1 MSEKLSQPDACEERN
16 NCASCFI
23 ETMDAVFRPVNP
35 NSLMV
40 CFMEHHRDSVS
51 ASYEVNQRD
60 RLPPIAPNLHM
71 LLFHHH
77 ICSSSRTF
85 VVKGGISSNTC
96 EEVLAVHSQGYCESW
111 SVNIKSVDIMG
122 WGIMLNGCNS
132 NKYWDERVF
141 VLLCFKLPPC
151 FKSNELL

>member
-1 MSEKLSQPDACEERN
+1 MKAWVDIKICGNFLVRAEVDPQK
-16 NCASCFI
+16 
-23 ETMDAVFRPVNP
+23 TG
-35 NSLMV
+35 SLLQLILIWRGS
-40 CFMEHHRDSVS
+40 FGQELVS
-51 ASYEVNQRD
+51 KE
-60 RLPPIAPNLHM
+60 LPQIAPNLHM

-85 VVKGGISSNTC
+85 VVKGGIFSNTC
-96 EEVLAVHSQGYCESW
+96 EEVLAVHCQGYYERADNCESW

-122 WGIMLNGCNS
+122 LGIMLNGCYS

-151 FKSNELL
+151 FKSKELL